1 MRAAALAITLC
12 LAATLS
18 SASAGLAAGRPAVAA
33 LQVGL
38 RARGLYS
45 GEIDGLAGPATAAAI
60 RRLQRRAGLAET
72 GRPSSGV
79 RRALGAYGRWP
90 LGSRM
95 LDVPAAGWDVAALQF
110 ALAWRGFPS
119 GPIDG
124 RYTERTRAAV
134 RKFQRWAGLAV
145 DGVAGPAVIG
155 SLASARPRPARR
167 LAPPTSAPLSGP
179 FGPRGERFHTGLD
192 FAAGLGAPVAA
203 AADGRVTYAGWHPG
217 GWGYLVTVAH
227 GGGLRTMY
235 AHLSRIDV
243 RVGRRVHAGDV
254 LGGVGASGRSSGP
267 HLHFEARV
275 RGAAV
280 DPRPVLTG

>member
-1 MRAAALAITLC
+1 MRAAALAIALL

-18 SASAGLAAGRPAVAA
+18 FAGGGLAAGRPGVAA

-38 RARGLYS
+38 RSHGLYA
-45 GEIDGLAGPATAAAI
+45 GDIDGLAGPATAAAV
-60 RRLQRRAGLAET
+60 RALQRRAGLTET
-72 GRPSSGV
+72 GRPGSAV
-79 RRALGAYGRWP
+79 RRALGVYGRWG
-90 LGSRM
+90 LGSRV
-95 LDVPAAGWDVAALQF
+95 LSVPAAGWDVAALQF

-124 RYTERTRAAV
+124 RYTERTEAAV
-134 RKFQRWAGLAV
+134 RRFQRWAGLDV
-145 DGVAGPAVIG
+145 DGAAGPAVIG
-155 SLASARPRPARR
+155 RLASAPPRPPRR
-167 LAPPTSAPLSGP
+167 LSPPTSAPVSGL
-179 FGPRGERFHTGLD
+179 FGPRRDRFHTGLD

-203 AADGRVTYAGWHPG
+203 AADGRVTYAAWHPG

-243 RVGRRVHAGDV
+243 RVGQRVHGGDV
-254 LGGVGASGRSSGP
+254 LGAVGASGRSSGP

-275 RGAAV
+275 RGASV
-280 DPRPVLTG
+280 DPRPVLIR